1 MNATLRSVISFIV
14 AMICTTLVYLSMKT
28 YEINPK
34 GVVLPNTDKIYQ
46 PYQGNVTIYSSL
58 TAPFN
63 ATVIGNISIEYHNV
77 HFTPEAENKVIEKAK
92 YLAAQA
98 GGNGLIIS
106 IGHSVKSTP
115 SFLQVIALQGAVI
128 KTNKQVIQ

>member
-1 MNATLRSVISFIV
+1 MNATLRSIISFFIS
-14 AMICTTLVYLSMKT
+14 AICMTLVYLSMHT

-34 GVVLPNTDKIYQ
+34 GVVLPNTDKMHL
-46 PYQGNVTIYSSL
+46 PYQGNVTIYSPL

-63 ATVIGNISIEYHNV
+63 ASVIGNISIEYHNV
-77 HFTPEAENKVIEKAK
+77 NFTPDAEKKIIEKAK
-92 YLAAQA
+92 HLAAQA

-115 SFLQVIALQGAVI
+115 SFLQVLMLQGTVI
-128 KTNKQVIQ
+128 KTNTQVIQ